1 MTPQEIRERILDV
14 VGQNG
19 GHLSSS
25 LGAVEIAMALAEV
38 FDPVKDRVVWD
49 VGHQAYAW
57 KMLTDEEWKKLL
69 TETAPAECKVAA
81 LSGYAFAVEPPVCKE
96 RSVEKQMEYWTL
108 LKKNYKLV
116 DREEMFG
123 QNATTL
129 LMLKRK

>member
-1 MTPQEIRERILDV
+1 MTAQEIREKILDV

-25 LGAVEIAMALAEV
+25 LGAVEI
-38 FDPVKDRVVWD
+38 
-49 VGHQAYAW
+49 
-57 KMLTDEEWKKLL
+57 
-69 TETAPAECKVAA
+69 AA

-108 LKKNYKLV
+108 LKQNYKLV
-116 DREEMFG
+116 DREEVFG

-129 LMLKRK
+129 LVLKRK